1 MFLEENAPNTDI
13 KILATDVSPRVL
25 KEASSGIYSEKAAG
39 SLGNA
44 YLNKYFTKVRHNG
57 ANSYTVDE
65 KIKCNI
71 VFRGFNL
78 VTGNYGIF
86 KEKI

>member
-1 MFLEENAPNTDI
+1 MF
-13 KILATDVSPRVL
+13 SPRVL
-25 KEASSGIYSEKAAG
+25 KRQVVVSIIEKAAG

-65 KIKCNI
+65 KIKRNI

-86 KEKI
+86 KEKNLISSFVVM